1 MTATLPVSELE
12 AQIHALPYEDKVR
25 IARFAQRE
33 IGLES
38 EAGEEP
44 PQWVHEE
51 LLRRER
57 LVEEGLDVPQ
67 PWEDVR
73 ERLLNRFRK

>member
-12 AQIHALPYEDKVR
+12 AQIHALPFEDKVR

-33 IGLES
+33 IDVES

-44 PQWVHEE
+44 PLGVQEE
-51 LLRRER
+51 LIRREK

-67 PWEDVR
+67 PWEEVR
-73 ERLLNRFRK
+73 ERLLTRFRK